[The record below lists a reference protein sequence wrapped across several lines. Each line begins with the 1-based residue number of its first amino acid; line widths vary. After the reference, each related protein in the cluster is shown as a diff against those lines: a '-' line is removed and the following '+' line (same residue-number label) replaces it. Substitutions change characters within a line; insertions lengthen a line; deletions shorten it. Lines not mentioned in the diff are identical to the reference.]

1 MPHHR
6 RQWGIATPRPQ
17 FPMPYFQR
25 GSGRKRSRAPLTP
38 PIGKRPIMNSNQ
50 PRPPFSILMAQL
62 KRHQIDCYKIR
73 NTQYYTCIHRPSS
86 SRCLLHWQNKKWQ
99 LTGKAQTPAYRI
111 AQWVLNKLVNQSGRG
126 ADPTTTS
133 EELSHITTDTD
144 TLEELAP

>member
-1 MPHHR
+1 MPHNR
-6 RQWGIATPRPQ
+6 RRWGTTTPSPKLTL
-17 FPMPYFQR
+17 PYFQR
-25 GSGRKRSRAPLTP
+25 GSGRKRSLAPLTP
-38 PIGKRPIMNSNQ
+38 PGRPPIMNSNS
-50 PRPPFSILMAQL
+50 PRPQFSILQAQL
-62 KRHQIDCYKIR
+62 QRHQIDCYKIT

-86 SRCLLHWQNKKWQ
+86 SRCLLHWQDKKWQ

-126 ADPTTTS
+126 SNPTTTS